1 MNQHHYPCFVL
12 SRTNISRTCYLSF
25 YLDSGRFFTV
35 EESVYYDD
43 IAMTG
48 LQKSHSVKVPFYN
61 EVQS

>member
-1 MNQHHYPCFVL
+1 MNQRHYPCFVL
-12 SRTNISRTCYLSF
+12 SGSKISRTCSLCF
-25 YLDSGRFFTV
+25 YIDAGRFFTV

>member
-1 MNQHHYPCFVL
+1 MIQRHYPCFVL

-43 IAMTG
+43 CTG
-48 LQKSHSVKVPFYN
+48 QAAQDTFI
-61 EVQS
+61 

>member
-1 MNQHHYPCFVL
+1 MKQRHYPCFVL
-12 SRTNISRTCYLSF
+12 SRTKISRTISLCF
-25 YLDSGRFFTV
+25 YLDAGRFFTV

-48 LQKSHSVKVPFYN
+48 LQKSHCVKVPFYN

>member
-1 MNQHHYPCFVL
+1 MKQRHYPCFVL
-12 SRTNISRTCYLSF
+12 SRTKISRTFSLCF
-25 YLDSGRFFTV
+25 YLDAGRFFTV

-48 LQKSHSVKVPFYN
+48 LQKSHCVKVPFYN